1 MGADVT
7 AAEPVLFNKGI
18 ELNKKAVA
26 MESAVVNDLS
36 ECKGL
41 YEQKII

>member
-7 AAEPVLFNKGI
+7 AAEPVCLIK
-18 ELNKKAVA
+18 ELNLSRKRVA

-36 ECKGL
+36 EGR
-41 YEQKII
+41 